1 MWGTGARRAGAIS
14 MLLAG
19 MLFLVDSSCTKM
31 IPIPEPDYRKT
42 DPRRD
47 ETYRLTTKEDRVYS
61 FNRFTVTDSALVILE
76 MKTYDQPSFL
86 GAPRDQE
93 PVVVP
98 WKDVKSLERFGLH
111 NKLTKLMIVAGVA
124 GALYVAFW
132 VVVGIGLSE
141 AGFD

>member
-1 MWGTGARRAGAIS
+1 MWGAAAQRAGAIS

-19 MLFLVDSSCTKM
+19 MLFLVDSSCAKM
-31 IPIPEPDYRKT
+31 IPIPEADYRKT

-124 GALYVAFW
+124 GVLYVAFW

-141 AGFD
+141 GKMD

>member
-1 MWGTGARRAGAIS
+1 MRRTGARKAGAIS

-19 MLFLVDSSCTKM
+19 VLLLMDSSCATM
-31 IPIPEPDYRKT
+31 IPIREADYRKT

-47 ETYRLTTKEDRVYS
+47 ETYRLTTMEGLVYD
-61 FNRFTVTDSALVILE
+61 FNRFTVTDSTLVILE
-76 MKTYDQPSFL
+76 VKTYDTPSFL
-86 GAPRDQE
+86 CAQSGHE

-98 WKDVKSLERFGLH
+98 WKDVKSLERFNYH
-111 NKLTKLMIVAGVA
+111 NTMTRLMIVAGVA

-141 AGFD
+141 ARFN

>member
-1 MWGTGARRAGAIS
+1 

-19 MLFLVDSSCTKM
+19 MLFLVDSSCAKM
-31 IPIPEPDYRKT
+31 IPIPEADYRKT

-124 GALYVAFW
+124 GVLYVAFW

-141 AGFD
+141 GKMD

>member
-1 MWGTGARRAGAIS
+1 MWGAGARSAGAIS

-31 IPIPEPDYRKT
+31 IPIPEADYRKT

-76 MKTYDQPSFL
+76 TKTYDQPSFL
-86 GAPRDQE
+86 GASRDQE

-124 GALYVAFW
+124 GVLYVAFW

-141 AGFD
+141 GKMD